1 MVKRWQ
7 FAPKKSDDLIE
18 QILLN
23 RGVSKEEHERFL
35 KPNFETDTIDPFTIK
50 GMAEATSRINRA
62 IKDKEKI
69 GIFADYDADGIPA
82 AAILWETLHYRAL
95 KVGGGDPSV
104 YIPSRAE
111 GYGLNKQGIDELKK
125 EGATLLITVDLGIRS
140 GNEVAYA
147 RKTGMDVIVIDH
159 HLVGETLP
167 KAIVINP
174 KQRGC
179 PSKFK
184 DYAAGGLAWKVAQA
198 LTSDEPNFARWQLDL
213 AAISTIS
220 DMVPLIGENRLIAK
234 YGLMVMAKRKRLG
247 LRALLEVSG
256 IHDGDISGWQIGFIV
271 APRINAP
278 GRMDHASRSF
288 YLLISRDGNQAKE
301 LAESLSAINL
311 ERQAELDR
319 VLKEARALVSQGK
332 LDQHKVILVAKEGWG
347 AGVVGLVAGRLTD
360 EHHRPAIVLRI
371 EDGVAKGS
379 ARSIDAF
386 HLVNNFEKL
395 KAYLI
400 SFGGHA
406 RAAGVSL
413 PAAKLNDFQVALAEL
428 ADKQLTDKD
437 FIPTITID
445 AAVNPKELSMA
456 LVQKLAVLEPFGVGN
471 PHPVL
476 ALENV
481 VIKGSRVV
489 GAEQTHLQLQVG
501 FDHSQAQ
508 VKAIGFSM
516 ADQAPHVPVGSRVD
530 LAFWP
535 QLNTWQGR
543 THLDLKLVGLRKAE

>member
-1 MVKRWQ
+1 MHKRWQ
-7 FAPKKSDDLIE
+7 FAPKQSDDLIE

-23 RGVSKEEHERFL
+23 RGIGKDEHERFL

-50 GMAEATSRINRA
+50 GVAEATQRITQA
-62 IKDKEKI
+62 IERKEKI

-82 AAILWETLHYRAL
+82 AAILWETLHYLAL
-95 KVGGGDPSV
+95 KVGGPDASV

-111 GYGLNKQGIDELKK
+111 GYGLNKQGIDALKK
-125 EGATLLITVDLGIRS
+125 EGVTLLLTVDLGIRS
-140 GNEVAYA
+140 EKEVAYA
-147 RKTGMDVIVIDH
+147 RKAKMDVIVIDH
-159 HLVGETLP
+159 HLVGSTLP

-174 KQRGC
+174 KQPGC

-198 LTSDEPNFARWQLDL
+198 LTADEPNFSRWQLDL

-220 DMVPLIGENRLIAK
+220 DMVPLASENRLIAK

-256 IHDGDISGWQIGFIV
+256 LHDGDISGWQIGFIV

-288 YLLISRDGNQAKE
+288 YLLISRDGVQAKE
-301 LAESLSAINL
+301 LAQSLSDINL
-311 ERQAELDR
+311 ERQEELKR
-319 VLKEARALVSQGK
+319 VLQEARALVASGN
-332 LDQHKVILVAKEGWG
+332 LDHHKVILVAKEGWG

-360 EHHRPAIVLRI
+360 EHHRPAIVLSI
-371 EDGVAKGS
+371 EDGIAKGS

-386 HLVNNFEKL
+386 HLVNNLEKL
-395 KAYLI
+395 KADLI

-413 PAAKLNDFQVALAEL
+413 PSGKLATFYSSLRKL
-428 ADKQLTDKD
+428 ADKELSDQDL
-437 FIPTITID
+437 IPRITID
-445 AAVNPKELSMA
+445 AQISPKELSIA
-456 LVQKLAVLEPFGVGN
+456 LTQTLSTLEPFGVGN

-476 ALENV
+476 ALKNV
-481 VIKGSRVV
+481 VVKGSRLV
-489 GAEQTHLQLQVG
+489 GAEQAHLQLQVG
-501 FDHSQAQ
+501 FDHSQAI

-516 ADQAPHVPVGSRVD
+516 ADQAPQVAVGSRVD

-543 THLDLKLVGLRKAE
+543 THLDLKLVGIRKAE

>member
-1 MVKRWQ
+1 MVTKWQ

-23 RGVSKEEHERFL
+23 RGIGKHDHERFL

-50 GMAEATSRINRA
+50 GVAEATKRINRA
-62 IKDKEKI
+62 IKNKQKI

-82 AAILWETLHYRAL
+82 AAILWETLHYLAL
-95 KVGGGDPSV
+95 KVGGPDPSV
-104 YIPSRAE
+104 YVPSRAE

-125 EGATLLITVDLGIRS
+125 EGAKLLITVDLGIRS
-140 GNEVAYA
+140 EKEVAYA
-147 RKTGMDVIVIDH
+147 RKAKMDVIVIDH
-159 HLVGETLP
+159 HLVGSNLP

-174 KQRGC
+174 KQPGC
-179 PSKFK
+179 PSIFK

-198 LTSDEPNFARWQLDL
+198 LTTDEPNFARWQLDL

-220 DMVPLIGENRLIAK
+220 DMVPLVGENRLIAK

-256 IHDGDISGWQIGFIV
+256 LKDGDISGWQIGFIV

-288 YLLISRDGNQAKE
+288 YLLISRDGTQAKE
-301 LAESLSAINL
+301 LAQSLNDLNL

-319 VLKEARALVSQGK
+319 VLREARALVTQGK
-332 LDQHKVILVAKEGWG
+332 LDHHKLILVAKEGWG

-360 EHHRPAIVLRI
+360 EHHRPAIVLTI

-386 HLVNNFEKL
+386 HLVNNLEKL
-395 KAYLI
+395 KADLI

-413 PAAKLNDFQVALAEL
+413 PASKLETFYRGLRAL
-428 ADKQLTDKD
+428 ADKRITDQD
-437 FIPTITID
+437 LVPTITID
-445 AAVNPKELSMA
+445 AEISPKELSIG
-456 LVQKLAVLEPFGVGN
+456 LTQTLAALEPFGVGN

-476 ALENV
+476 CLKNV
-481 VIKGSRVV
+481 VVKGSRLV

-501 FDHSQAQ
+501 FDHSQAI

-516 ADQAPHVPVGSRVD
+516 ADQVSQVAAGSRVD